1 MKTANLISG
10 ISKNILCIGIFT
22 LKFDILIPLS
32 IFCFLG
38 VNVVAQC
45 DPKRDSLVLVELYD
59 STRGDKWLNTLVN
72 NKKWK
77 AKGTPIKNWFGIKAN
92 IEGCVT
98 EINLSSDSLDGIL
111 PQSLVELP
119 FLEFISISSND
130 KLKGRIP
137 DFKTSSLNRIWLY
150 GNQLDDTIP
159 NFKAPNLTTIWLSFN
174 QLKGK
179 VPDFN
184 APNLENLWLNENQ
197 LTGSIPNFNQLQ
209 SLQVL
214 RLGDNKLSGS
224 IPNFNLPK
232 LTELYL
238 SDGSLS
244 GNIPDFKSLIN
255 LITLNLS
262 YNKLTGSIPD
272 LSLKKL
278 KNLQLQQNLLTGK
291 IPHFD
296 LPNINEIYLNN
307 NRLEG
312 AIPNFNYPFIQEL
325 RLNDNKLSGCIPFEI
340 KQNCPLLGRFGGD
353 ISRNINLITQSWR
366 DYWDS
371 AVGICISIDTST
383 CFYRDSVQLVNFYN
397 KTNGENWTKRWNLPQ
412 PMSTWFGV
420 GQNAEGC
427 VINLTLSKNNLTN
440 DIPNLNL
447 PNLEVLRLDS
457 NRLSGKIPDF
467 ALPSLRNLNLEGN
480 LLFDSIPN
488 FKFKNLVILN
498 LSNNQLSGLI
508 PNFSFDKLTGLYL
521 GNNNLRGPIPNLKLP
536 SLAQMFLYDNN
547 FSNSAIPNFKLD
559 SLEQLSLSGCLLIGS
574 IPNFS
579 LKNLK
584 QLFLNSNQL
593 EGKLPD
599 FDSLPQINRIHLQN
613 NQLEGCIPVSYR
625 RFCPLSSP
633 LDINLSNNLGL
644 PNMGDF
650 TLFCPSKVNY
660 DTTFESK
667 TILIGDSI
675 KLKNG
680 KMVSPQLD
688 IIYQDSTLIGCKGN
702 FHITKVQ
709 VKINSNIKTA
719 ITPNDDDIND
729 KLDIPIIDW
738 QRYPLSRIEIYN
750 RWSQQ
755 VYVSEPYQ
763 QDWSGQTNDGK
774 ELPEGDYFFI
784 LSLKPN
790 GDILKGTVHIF
801 R

>member
-1 MKTANLISG
+1 MKAANLMSKISR
-10 ISKNILCIGIFT
+10 NILLTGIFT
-22 LKFDILIPLS
+22 LKFEILIPLS
-32 IFCFLG
+32 IFCFLSRTIS
-38 VNVVAQC
+38 AQC

-59 STRGDKWLNTLVN
+59 STGGDKWLNTLVN

-77 AKGTPIKNWFGIKAN
+77 VIGSPIKNWFGIKTN
-92 IEGCVT
+92 IEGCVI
-98 EINLSSDSLDGIL
+98 EVKLSSDSLDGIL

-137 DFKTSSLNRIWLY
+137 DFKTNSLKRIWLY
-150 GNQLDDTIP
+150 SNQLDDSIP

-179 VPDFN
+179 VPNFN
-184 APNLENLWLNENQ
+184 APNLENLWLNDNQ
-197 LTGSIPNFNQLQ
+197 LTGSIPSFNQLQ
-209 SLQVL
+209 NLKIL
-214 RLGDNKLSGS
+214 RLGDNKLSDT
-224 IPNFNLPK
+224 IPNFNLPN

-238 SDGSLS
+238 GDCSLS
-244 GNIPDFKSLIN
+244 GNIPDFKFLRN
-255 LITLNLS
+255 LISLNLS
-262 YNKLTGSIPD
+262 YNKLTGSIPE

-278 KNLQLQQNLLTGK
+278 KIIQLRNNLLTGK
-291 IPHFD
+291 IAHFD
-296 LPNINEIYLNN
+296 LPNIEEIYLENN
-307 NRLEG
+307 MLEG
-312 AIPNFNYPFIQEL
+312 TIPNFNYPFIREL

-366 DYWDS
+366 DYWDN
-371 AVGICISIDTST
+371 AVGVCISVDTTT
-383 CFYRDSVQLVNFYN
+383 CFYQDSVQLVNFYN
-397 KTNGENWTKRWNLPQ
+397 KTNGENWTKPWNLRQ
-412 PMSTWFGV
+412 PIATWQGV
-420 GQNAEGC
+420 GRNAEGC
-427 VINLTLSKNNLTN
+427 VINLTLTKNNLTN
-440 DIPNLNL
+440 EIPDLNL

-457 NRLSGKIPDF
+457 NRLSGKIPNLN
-467 ALPSLRNLNLEGN
+467 LPLLRNLNLEAN
-480 LLFDSIPN
+480 MLFDSIPN
-488 FKFKNLVILN
+488 FKFKNLVVLN

-508 PNFSFDKLTGLYL
+508 PNFNYEKLIGLYL
-521 GNNNLRGPIPNLKLP
+521 GNNNLRAPIPNFNLP
-536 SLAQMFLYDNN
+536 ALTDLFLYDNN
-547 FSNSAIPNFKLD
+547 FSNSTVPNFKLD
-559 SLEQLSLSGCLLIGS
+559 SLEYLSLSGCSLIGS

-584 QLFLNSNQL
+584 QLLLNSNQL
-593 EGKLPD
+593 EGELPE
-599 FDSLPQINRIHLQN
+599 FDSLTQINTIHLQN
-613 NQLEGCIPVSYR
+613 NQLKGCIPISYR

-644 PNMGDF
+644 PSMGDF
-650 TLFCPSKVNY
+650 TLFCSSKVNY

-688 IIYQDSTLIGCKGN
+688 TVYQDSTLIGCKGN

-719 ITPNDDDIND
+719 ITPNNDGIND
-729 KLDIPIIDW
+729 NLDIPIVDW

-763 QDWSGQTNDGK
+763 KDWSGQTNDGK